1 MTVRRSSF
9 ARLGVL
15 LLVSTFAFLFALLP
29 RVGSA
34 QTKAKGASASASAS
48 VAPSTTTS
56 SSSAAAVDDEVAP
69 AASASA
75 AATTK
80 EPEPQ
85 KPWEGPPDE
94 VSVGVYVN
102 QITSLS
108 LKDNKFSIDFWIWF
122 RWKSDD
128 IKPYETFEIA
138 NGNIDNKQDAAV
150 SKVKGLNYAVLR
162 ANATIT
168 YFWDVSAY
176 PLDNHALPIVIEDS
190 ESEEFKLKYV
200 PDVESSN
207 VDEDL
212 QMPGWFRARNEAV
225 VKTSSKHSNY
235 GDISLP
241 SNSESKYSSFQ
252 FSMVFERRGPLYFL
266 KLFFGLFI
274 AAMIAFLAFFIK
286 PTEVD
291 PRFGLGVGAIF
302 AAVASEYVITSVLP
316 DTGVISLADKLH
328 IVAFA
333 FIFLSLVQSTWS
345 LKLYSSEVDDQVAK
359 SKRIDRICGI
369 VFPAAYLFISGLC
382 VLLR

>member
-1 MTVRRSSF
+1 MTVRRTSI

-15 LLVSTFAFLFALLP
+15 FLVATLGFLLAILP
-29 RVGSA
+29 RASHAQSPKGKASTGS
-34 QTKAKGASASASAS
+34 GSASALASA
-48 VAPSTTTS
+48 
-56 SSSAAAVDDEVAP
+56 DDEVAP
-69 AASASA
+69 AASSGANNAKDA
-75 AATTK
+75 ADAK
-80 EPEPQ
+80 EPEEA
-85 KPWEGPPDE
+85 KEWSGPPNE
-94 VSVGVYVN
+94 VNVGIYVN

-108 LKDNKFSIDFWIWF
+108 LKDNNFAVDFWIWF

-128 IKPYETFEIA
+128 IKPYETFEVA
-138 NGNIDNKQDAAV
+138 NGSVNNKGEATVQ
-150 SKVKGLNYAVLR
+150 KVKGLNYAVLR

-168 YFWDVSAY
+168 YFWDVRAY
-176 PLDNHALPIVIEDS
+176 PLDNHGLPIVIEDS
-190 ESEEFKLKYV
+190 ESEEFKLKYI
-200 PDVESSN
+200 PDVDSSN
-207 VDEDL
+207 VDEDTQL
-212 QMPGWFRARNEAV
+212 PGWYLARKEAK

-241 SNSESKYSSFQ
+241 SNSESKYSSFE
-252 FSMVFERRGPLYFL
+252 FSMVFERRGLQYFL

-345 LKLYSSEVDDQVAK
+345 LKLYSSEVEEQVEK

-369 VFPAAYLFISGLC
+369 TFPIVYLIVSLGCVFT
-382 VLLR
+382 R